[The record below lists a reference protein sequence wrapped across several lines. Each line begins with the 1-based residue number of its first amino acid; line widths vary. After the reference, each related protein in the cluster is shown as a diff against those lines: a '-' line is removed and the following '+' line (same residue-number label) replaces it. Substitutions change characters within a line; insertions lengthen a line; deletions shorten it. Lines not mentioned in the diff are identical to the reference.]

1 MTPPPDRKITIAG
14 RSIWYRILKGLRE
27 EAQATESIEISLT
40 GEDISIAFNPVFL
53 ADGLNAV
60 GTPYVQISFTG
71 SNKPAIL
78 MGRTTKDGAAIENY
92 RYLLM
97 PMRYAS

>member
-1 MTPPPDRKITIAG
+1 
-14 RSIWYRILKGLRE
+14 
-27 EAQATESIEISLT
+27 
-40 GEDISIAFNPVFL
+40 
-53 ADGLNAV
+53 
-60 GTPYVQISFTG
+60 
-71 SNKPAIL
+71 L

>member
-1 MTPPPDRKITIAG
+1 
-14 RSIWYRILKGLRE
+14 
-27 EAQATESIEISLT
+27 
-40 GEDISIAFNPVFL
+40 
-53 ADGLNAV
+53 
-60 GTPYVQISFTG
+60 VQISFTG

-78 MGRTTKDGAAIENY
+78 MGKAERDVKAIENY

>member
-1 MTPPPDRKITIAG
+1 MMRPR
-14 RSIWYRILKGLRE
+14 RF
-27 EAQATESIEISLT
+27 
-40 GEDISIAFNPVFL
+40 AFNPTFL
-53 ADGLNAV
+53 TDGLQAV

-71 SNKPAIL
+71 PNKPAIL
-78 MGRTTKDGAAIENY
+78 AGKTERDGEVIANY